1 MRRIFRDETLQRAYD
16 QTGFAILP
24 MLDFTGVEQV
34 RRIVDELEPADGFAP
49 QTHGQWHPQTY
60 HCTATDESRSYRRHA
75 IESLNAFFSPY
86 IEHHLIDYHLA
97 ECLIYNKPPGA
108 GYVVPHQNQTMMR
121 DPELVSFSVWVP
133 LVDTNQENGVL
144 NVVPGS
150 HHLGEIRA
158 YGGAPPYYAD
168 YVEALKRKFF
178 VPLPVFAGHAIA
190 FDDRLLHYSE
200 ANQSRSDRMAIQLNA
215 YPQEAEM
222 AFFWAASADD
232 ELEVFAVPP
241 GGSVDMFVPDLFR
254 ERPRGYVSLG
264 RVPNLEAPRTE
275 AEFARRLTAV
285 RQSSSPQNV
294 TGVSGSTLSR

>member
-1 MRRIFRDETLQRAYD
+1 MEGHPMRRIFRDEALQGEYD
-16 QTGFAILP
+16 RTGFAIFP
-24 MLDFTGVEQV
+24 MLDSEGVDQV
-34 RRIVDELEPADGFAP
+34 RRIVGELEPADGFAP
-49 QTHGQWHPQTY
+49 HTQGQWHPQTY
-60 HCTATDESRSYRRHA
+60 HCTATDESRDYRRHA

-86 IEHHLIDYHLA
+86 VDRQLIDYRLA

-133 LVDTNQENGVL
+133 LVDTNEENGAL

-150 HHLGEIRA
+150 HHLGELRA

-168 YVEALKRKFF
+168 YVEALKQKYF
-178 VPLPVFAGHAIA
+178 VPLPVRAGQAIA

-200 ANQSRSDRMAIQLNA
+200 TNRSRSDRMAIQLNA

-222 AFFWAASADD
+222 AFFWAAKAGD

-254 ERPRGYVSLG
+254 ERPRGYVPLG
-264 RVPNLEAPRTE
+264 RVPNLAAPRTE
-275 AEFARRLTAV
+275 AEFARRLAV
-285 RQSSSPQNV
+285 VRHPAS
-294 TGVSGSTLSR
+294 